1 MHPRREAA
9 RARMV
14 VAPDTFQPLMSS
26 LKLAQAALQPVPPQ
40 LFAQKTLEKSPT
52 LETSHVPMAP

>member
-1 MHPRREAA
+1 
-9 RARMV
+9 MV

-26 LKLAQAALQPVPPQ
+26 LKLAQAALQPRLVALLP
-40 LFAQKTLEKSPT
+40 LTAQKTADKSSI